1 MARGRV
7 YRRRKP
13 DGSLSKW
20 NAVIDLPKG
29 DHGKRRQITRT
40 FSTLTDAHAWLAE
53 VSLSDGTADASA
65 PGAGPSMSEYL
76 TQWLDGQ
83 VFLRPST
90 RASYRA
96 HVDTYLIPAFG
107 CDTVS
112 QLTVAQVERLAHD
125 LAAKGLAAGT
135 VQRILAT
142 LRSAMAHAVR
152 VGLIDRNPCTGVRVP
167 SAVARP
173 IRTWTP
179 DEAAC
184 FLGRLERDIYGMLF
198 HLALVTGMRRGE
210 LLGLRWSAVSLTG
223 GFLHVETSRVAVG
236 NLVVEGPPKSRAGV
250 RSVFLDPGTIG
261 LLGRWK
267 ALQAVDQDGEVELDG
282 FVFTDAHGRP
292 LTPWRVSRVFHRQ
305 VAALGLPVIRFHDLR
320 HTSATL
326 GLASGESLKEVSS
339 RLGHSDIGITA
350 NVYSSVLPE
359 TARESAVR
367 RASLMHGTRARFTV
381 KRGAA

>member
-20 NAVIDLPKG
+20 NAVIDLPRGG
-29 DHGKRRQITRT
+29 DGRRRQVTRT
-40 FSTLTDAHAWLAE
+40 FATIAEAHAWLAE
-53 VSLSDGTADASA
+53 MAVSGATAGSA
-65 PGAGPSMSEYL
+65 GSGSGPLMLEYL
-76 TQWLDGQ
+76 TEWLDGQ

-96 HVDTYLIPAFG
+96 HIDTYLSPALG
-107 CDTVS
+107 DTDVTQVS
-112 QLTVAQVERLAHD
+112 VTQVERLAHD
-125 LAAKGLAAGT
+125 LAARGLAAGT

-152 VGLIDRNPCTGVRVP
+152 VDLIDRNPCTGVRVP
-167 SAVARP
+167 SSVARP
-173 IRTWTP
+173 IRVWTP

-184 FLGRLERDIYGMLF
+184 FLETLEEHAYGVLF

-210 LLGLRWSAVSLTG
+210 LLGLRWPAVSLAG
-223 GFLHVETSRVAVG
+223 GFLHVQVSRVAIG
-236 NLVVEGPPKSRAGV
+236 NQVVEGPPKSRAGV
-250 RSVFLDPGTIG
+250 RTVFLDPDTVG

-267 ALQAVDQDGEVELDG
+267 AAQDTQHGGEVDPDG
-282 FVFTDAHGRP
+282 FVFTDARGLP
-292 LTPWRVSRVFHRQ
+292 LTPWRVSREFHRQ
-305 VAALGLPVIRFHDLR
+305 VEAMALPVIRFHDLR

-326 GLASGESLKEVSS
+326 GLASGECLKEVSA

-350 NVYSSVLPE
+350 NVYSAVLPE

-367 RASLMHGTRARFTV
+367 RAGLM
-381 KRGAA
+381 RGIRQSIAGDAA